1 MYTRCSECET
11 LFRVSREQ
19 LNAARGQVRCGHCG
33 MVFDALASLREEVA
47 LPGESPDTVF
57 PKISDDVVADATP
70 DEDEVPE
77 HIPYEF
83 LLDTIE
89 TPAPPRVR
97 RWPWITLAVILVLG
111 ALLQTA
117 HMQREVLADSELFGP
132 YISMIYEAAGHP
144 LQTAPLIDLQAFA
157 LLHHELVSHPRT
169 SGALH
174 LSGVLNNAADH
185 AQPWPILELRLED
198 RFGDVVAARRLEP
211 AEYLRNPPVGGEL
224 MPAHARRAIEI
235 SIVDPGADA
244 VGFNIDFC
252 VMLEDGL
259 RCAAQN

>member
-47 LPGESPDTVF
+47 LPSESSSTVF
-57 PKISDDVVADATP
+57 PRTPEAVTDAVI
-70 DEDEVPE
+70 DEEDVPE

-89 TPAPPRVR
+89 PPTPRVR
-97 RWPWITLAVILVLG
+97 RWPWITLAVMLVLV
-111 ALLQTA
+111 AVLQTV
-117 HMQREVLADSELFGP
+117 HMQRERLADSELFGP
-132 YISMIYEAAGHP
+132 YISITYEALGFP
-144 LQTAPLIDLQAFA
+144 LETAPVIDLQAFS

-174 LSGVLNNAADH
+174 LSGVLHNAADH

-211 AEYLRNPPVGGEL
+211 AEYLRNPPASGEL

-235 SIVDPGADA
+235 SIVDPGEDA

-252 VMLEDGL
+252 VMLEDSL
-259 RCAAQN
+259 RCSAQN